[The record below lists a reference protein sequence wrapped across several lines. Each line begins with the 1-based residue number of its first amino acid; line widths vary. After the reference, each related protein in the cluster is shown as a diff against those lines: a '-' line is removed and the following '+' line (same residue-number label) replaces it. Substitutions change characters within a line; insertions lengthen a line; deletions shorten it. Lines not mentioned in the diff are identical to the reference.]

1 MVQQTRLPLEIQP
14 QPTDVACG
22 PTCLHAVYRY
32 FGDKAELAEVIDTV
46 PRLEHGGTLAVLLG
60 VHALGRGYHARLYT
74 FNLHMFDPSWFP
86 SNEGGPADPA
96 LLRNRLAKQAEAK
109 GEGRDERFAAATEGY
124 LNFLEAGGEI
134 LMEDVS
140 SALIS
145 SHLRDGKPLITGLSS
160 TYLYRV
166 PREYGPNDDSDD
178 IRGEPAGHF
187 VVLCGHHG
195 KSRRLTI
202 ADPLTE
208 RPGDPA
214 RVYEAP
220 MSRVVAAIMLG
231 VLTHDAN
238 LLVIE
243 PADGSGPSARERRR
257 KNKRKSAR

>member
-1 MVQQTRLPLEIQP
+1 MQP

-32 FGDKAELAEVIDTV
+32 FGDGADLAEVIETV

-60 VHALGRGYHARLYT
+60 LHALQRGYRARLYT

-86 SNEGGPADPA
+86 SPDGGPADPG
-96 LLRNRLAKQAEAK
+96 LLGNRLARQAEAK

-124 LNFLEAGGEI
+124 RAFLDAGGEI

-145 SHLRDGKPLITGLSS
+145 AHLREGRPLITGLSS

-166 PREYGPNDDSDD
+166 PREFGPNDDSDD

-187 VVLCGHHG
+187 VVVCGHHG
-195 KSRRLTI
+195 RKRRLTI
-202 ADPLTE
+202 ADPLAE

-214 RVYEAP
+214 RVYHAP

-243 PADGSGPSARERRR
+243 PAGGSQPPARKRRNKRGSAR
-257 KNKRKSAR
+257 

>member
-1 MVQQTRLPLEIQP
+1 MQP

-32 FGDKAELAEVIDTV
+32 FGDKAELAEVIETV

-60 VHALGRGYHARLYT
+60 VHALGRGYRARLYT

-145 SHLRDGKPLITGLSS
+145 SHLRDGLPLITGLSS

-243 PADGSGPSARERRR
+243 PEGERQTAPGKRR
-257 KNKRKSAR
+257 KKRRTKRKPAR